1 MSHKN
6 LDTLIEKID
15 EELEK
20 VSIWLK
26 LNKLSLN
33 LTKTNFMLFK
43 SSRKKVDQELR
54 IKIKYHCITQV
65 RSTKFLGTII
75 DEQLKWTEHI
85 NYIANKISRLT
96 GILCK
101 ARHYVTRSLLKSI
114 YYALI
119 YPHIFYGNVVWA
131 NAYQSHLDRLYKL
144 QKKIVRIMT
153 FKEYNIKNIFK
164 TNEDV
169 HNYNTRS
176 TKKLHKP
183 LIKTNLRKLSISY
196 KGIDIY
202 NNLPSDLKR
211 IQCQSSFKRKLKK
224 IILTNQI

>member
-1 MSHKN
+1 
-6 LDTLIEKID
+6 
-15 EELEK
+15 
-20 VSIWLK
+20 
-26 LNKLSLN
+26 
-33 LTKTNFMLFK
+33 MLFK

-54 IKIKYHCITQV
+54 IKIKDHCIAQV

-119 YPHIFYGNVVWA
+119 YPQIFYVYVIWA

-153 FKEYNIKNIFK
+153 FKEYNHSSIPLFDELKMLNVYQINYYTIVILTNQFKNNQLPNSLKSIFK

-176 TKKLHKP
+176 TKNLHKP

-196 KGIDIY
+196 KGIDTY

-224 IILTNQI
+224 IIFTNRI